1 MQIGIWTMNGLPRLR
16 DETSTRRFEDDRCDM
31 LLLLCMSVMDGV
43 FHFIAWASSLHWER
57 FETTV
62 KIAMLLHMAETT
74 SIFEHR

>member
-1 MQIGIWTMNGLPRLR
+1 MQDISIVQIGIWTMNGLPRLR

-57 FETTV
+57 LNDRENSNVIT
-62 KIAMLLHMAETT
+62 HGGNY
-74 SIFEHR
+74 